1 MKSKSV
7 GRETA
12 CVLCVDVDVEVVTMN
27 IVTVFIKTVVMM
39 TTEKNYFPD
48 DGCELYFV
56 LGMWNESFCV
66 R

>member
-1 MKSKSV
+1 M
-7 GRETA
+7 R
-12 CVLCVDVDVEVVTMN
+12 VVCGCGCGCGCGGSDMN

-39 TTEKNYFPD
+39 ITEKNYFPD

>member
-1 MKSKSV
+1 M
-7 GRETA
+7 R
-12 CVLCVDVDVEVVTMN
+12 VVCGSGWGCGCGGSDMN